1 LPNERVTDYVSR
13 RMDETL
19 PPAPEGAQDEPESEA
34 PVSVVTEEEAPP
46 APEELEPDPEPQP
59 TAEELAALQERL
71 ERAERRADELAAL
84 SRRQAD
90 MADELHKDNQRL
102 REGEMAL
109 ALAPMIRGLAR
120 VTDDLDR
127 IRSSRPDDEDLAH
140 LDSRMREVL
149 HDLGATTVRPPAG
162 DPFDA
167 RAHQAVGS
175 MLTEDQTLDRCVA
188 EVRRDGL
195 VVEGG
200 RVLRAA
206 DVVVFRY
213 QAPPGPEPDNPPTSP
228 EAGTDT

>member
-1 LPNERVTDYVSR
+1 
-13 RMDETL
+13 MDETT

-34 PVSVVTEEEAPP
+34 PVSVVTDEP
-46 APEELEPDPEPQP
+46 APEEIAEPQA
-59 TAEELAALQERL
+59 AEPEAAEPAPAGPSVDQLLERL
-71 ERAERRADELAAL
+71 ERAERRADELAVV

-90 MADELHKDNQRL
+90 MADELHRDNQRL
-102 REGEMAL
+102 REGEMAQ
-109 ALAPMIRGLAR
+109 ALAPLIRGLAR

-127 IRSSRPDDEDLAH
+127 IRAARPDDEDLAH
-140 LDSRMREVL
+140 LDSRVREVL

-167 RAHQAVGS
+167 RAHQAVAS
-175 MLTEDQTLDRCVA
+175 KVTDDQALDRSVA

-195 VVEGG
+195 VIEGG
-200 RVLRAA
+200 RVLRPA

-213 QAPPGPEPDNPPTSP
+213 QAPPRPEPDNPPTSP